1 MNNQK
6 KLILASGSPRRKQ
19 LLEENGFNIEVL
31 PSKVEEIIQE
41 EWSIEEVA
49 VKLADLKAM
58 DIYEKLGKPANSIVM
73 GADTIVV
80 WNDQILGKPRD
91 ATEAFIMLK
100 NLSGTAH
107 IVYTGVSFRGD
118 IDIQI
123 LEKTIVHFAPISD
136 DQINYY
142 ISNYNPM
149 DKAGAYGIQEWLGIC
164 FVEKIEGCYTNV
176 MGLPM
181 RRVFEVL
188 DGHLDFNNLNEPTI

>member
-1 MNNQK
+1 MDINK

-19 LLEENGFNIEVL
+19 LLEDNGFKIEVI
-31 PSKVEEIIQE
+31 SSQVDEIIQK
-41 EWSIEEVA
+41 EWSVEEVA
-49 VKLADLKAM
+49 VKLADLKAA
-58 DIYEKLGKPANSIVM
+58 DIFEKIGRSDNTIVI

-91 ATEAFIMLK
+91 AAEAFTMIK
-100 NLSGTAH
+100 NLSGKSH
-107 IVYTGVSFRGD
+107 IVYTGVSFRGS
-118 IDIQI
+118 IETEI
-123 LEKTIVHFAPISD
+123 LEKTVVHFAPISD

-142 ISNYNPM
+142 ISHYHPM

-181 RRVFEVL
+181 KRVFEVL
-188 DGHLDFNNLNEPTI
+188 QGEIVF